1 MGGNMTYFFA
11 TIIIVISFVI
21 FFYLFANI
29 FLLLLFDIPATFKF
43 KRKELVDYKPVLKK
57 YTLIVLICSVIVI
70 SVLSF
75 TYFLFIKYSFG
86 FSISIF
92 VGACF
97 ALLQVI
103 WKIISLFFRF
113 SNNYIKWLD
122 FYRKDNSQYLT
133 EFDLNILN
141 EALGY
146 SPEELDKI

>member
-1 MGGNMTYFFA
+1 MIYFFA
-11 TIIIVISFVI
+11 TIIIIISFVI

-29 FLLLLFDIPATFKF
+29 FLLLLFDIPATFKL
-43 KRKELVDYKPVLKK
+43 KRKELVDHKPVLKK
-57 YTLIVLICSVIVI
+57 YTLIVLICSAITI

-92 VGACF
+92 IGACF
-97 ALLQVI
+97 ALLQVF
-103 WKIISLFFRF
+103 WKIISLFFHF
-113 SNNYIKWLD
+113 SNNYVKWLD

-133 EFDLNILN
+133 EFSLSILN